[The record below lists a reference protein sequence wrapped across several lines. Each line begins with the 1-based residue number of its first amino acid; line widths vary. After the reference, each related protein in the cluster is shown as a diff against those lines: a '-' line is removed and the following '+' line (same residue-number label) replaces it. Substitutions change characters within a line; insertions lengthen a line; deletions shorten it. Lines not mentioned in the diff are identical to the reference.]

1 MLTPD
6 ALASGHAKQPSR
18 RRTATCRFGVRTV
31 SLAVVFEYE
40 VDPAGAKAF
49 EAVYGS
55 DGEWARYFA
64 PGEGYL
70 GTELLRSGDGRYL
83 VIDRWRSAADYDAFL
98 DARRDEYAARNE
110 TAARLWLRERAVGRF
125 EAG

>member
-1 MLTPD
+1 MAANRL
-6 ALASGHAKQPSR
+6 
-18 RRTATCRFGVRTV
+18 GVPTM

-40 VDPAGAKAF
+40 VDPAGAEAF

-70 GTELLRSGDGRYL
+70 GTEMLRSADGRYL
-83 VIDRWRSAADYDAFL
+83 VIDHWRSAADYDAFL
-98 DARRDEYAARNE
+98 GAHADEYGARNR
-110 TAARLWLRERAVGRF
+110 AATRLWLRERALGRF
-125 EAG
+125 EVR